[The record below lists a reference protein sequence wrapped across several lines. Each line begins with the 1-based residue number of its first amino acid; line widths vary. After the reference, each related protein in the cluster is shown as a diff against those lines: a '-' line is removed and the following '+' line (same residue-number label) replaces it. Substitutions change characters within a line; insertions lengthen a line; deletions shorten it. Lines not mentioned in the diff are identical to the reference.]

1 MQRAPLTSGRPSGT
15 VKPLRFGIATFGSDF
30 ASSTASAGIT
40 PFWCSRNAV
49 KAYTSPGA
57 SDCGRNTCGVRLK
70 EACRACERLCI
81 AFLPWYPLGGGRG
94 VRSSKI
100 GRIAERHG
108 VTPAQVA
115 LAWVLQRSPA
125 MLPIPGTQS
134 MEHLEEN
141 LCAAALTLSPEDV
154 DDLAFTHR

>member
-1 MQRAPLTSGRPSGT
+1 MGALAALQRSGKIRHLGVSNVTVAQLEQARQIAPIVS
-15 VKPLRFGIATFGSDF
+15 VQNEYNLRNR
-30 ASSTASAGIT
+30 ASED
-40 PFWCSRNAV
+40 V
-49 KAYTSPGA
+49 
-57 SDCGRNTCGVRLK
+57 LH
-70 EACRACERLCI
+70 ACERMGI

-108 VTPAQVA
+108 VTPVQVA
-115 LAWVLQRSPA
+115 LAWVLQRSLA

-141 LCAAALTLSPEDV
+141 LCAAALTLAPEDI